1 MHWSLELCREVL
13 WFVVV
18 MVVAVGGDKDE
29 RHYFLNPD
37 NEHCDGYRMGYLKC
51 TNV

>member
-18 MVVAVGGDKDE
+18 MVVAVGGDV
-29 RHYFLNPD
+29 RTSVTIF
-37 NEHCDGYRMGYLKC
+37 
-51 TNV
+51 